1 VRADFITTIRTHHF
15 YLNLPSDQTIYLER
29 SSSDTHLKILFI
41 SSWYPNEDQPT
52 LGNFVQK
59 HAQAAALFNEIT
71 VITVV
76 SSAKRKSLHIE
87 KKTEREVT
95 EYIAYFP
102 KQRGP
107 FSKGVNYLRN
117 KKAFWKAFD
126 MYRAEHGMPD
136 LVHVHVSYPL
146 GIWARSL
153 RNKFGIP
160 YVVTEHASGFHLE
173 SDHAYPRRILMF
185 CKKILSG
192 AEVIL
197 PVSEDLKISLQ
208 RLVSDKQFDVV
219 SNVVDEHLFRIQ
231 KSVPPDQVRFIHIS
245 TGVDSI
251 KNLSGML
258 RAVDQLSQKR
268 QNFTLDIV
276 SDGDVEYAKVRA
288 SKMKHSSL
296 VRFHATK
303 TTEEIAAMLRQ
314 STCLVLFSNYENFPC
329 VIPEAFMCGIPVIST
344 AVNGIPEHVHSD
356 KGILIDK
363 GNELQ
368 LVQAMETILEK
379 QFTAA
384 PEKIRAYALTHFSY
398 SSVGKKLN
406 EMYRRLVV

>member
-1 VRADFITTIRTHHF
+1 M
-15 YLNLPSDQTIYLER
+15 ER

-41 SSWYPNEDQPT
+41 SSWYPNEEQPT

-59 HAQAAALFNEIT
+59 HAQAAALFNKIT

-87 KKTEREVT
+87 KRTEREVT

-117 KKAFWKAFD
+117 KKAFWKAFEL
-126 MYRAEHGMPD
+126 YRSEQGMPD

-153 RNKFGIP
+153 KKKYGIP
-160 YVVTEHASGFHLE
+160 YVATEHASGFHLD

-197 PVSEDLKISLQ
+197 PVSGDLKNSLE
-208 RLVSDKQFDVV
+208 RLVSDKQFEVV
-219 SNVVDEHLFRIQ
+219 SNVVDEHLFDTQ
-231 KSVPPDQVRFIHIS
+231 KSEAPEHVRFIHIS
-245 TGVDSI
+245 TGIDPI
-251 KNLSGML
+251 KNLSGIL
-258 RAVDQLSQKR
+258 RAVDGLSQKR
-268 QNFTLDIV
+268 QDFTLDIV
-276 SDGDVEYAKVRA
+276 SDGDVEYAKVIA
-288 SKMKHSSL
+288 AKMLYGSL

-329 VIPEAFMCGIPVIST
+329 VIPEAFMSGIPVIST
-344 AVNGIPEHVHSD
+344 AVNGIPEHVHSEN
-356 KGILIDK
+356 GILIEK
-363 GNELQ
+363 GNEQQ
-368 LVQAMETILEK
+368 LIEAMEDIMDQQSVFESEK
-379 QFTAA
+379 L
-384 PEKIRAYALTHFSY
+384 RGYALTHFSY
-398 SSVGKKLN
+398 VSVGKKFDGI
-406 EMYRRLVV
+406 YRMNLER